1 MCSQIRVSD
10 KAMIPCFRAHI
21 RNLPPLTRLCCVL
34 IMAVCAGVSG
44 MSVAQAQSDGANL
57 PRFVSTRS
65 QPVNVRIGPGTRYDL
80 AWKFTKAGMP
90 VEIIQEF
97 DVWRKVRYFDGDEG
111 WIHVNLLTSDRT
123 ALVRPWEENGQA
135 ALYARAS
142 DDAAVR
148 AWLPTRFMV
157 RVRECSDGWCEVT
170 ATGPDLEGEERSFS
184 GHMVQFD
191 LWGVYPDET
200 ID

>member
-1 MCSQIRVSD
+1 
-10 KAMIPCFRAHI
+10 MIPAYRLASL
-21 RNLPPLTRLCCVL
+21 RNSLFARPARVVLGLILVVVSCVPP
-34 IMAVCAGVSG
+34 AS
-44 MSVAQAQSDGANL
+44 AQSDSANL

-80 AWKFTKAGMP
+80 AWTFSKAGMP

-111 WIHVNLLTSDRT
+111 WIHQNLLTGDRT

-135 ALYARAS
+135 ALYASAA

-148 AWLPTRFMV
+148 AWLPSRFLV
-157 RVRECSDGWCEVT
+157 RIDECVDGWCAVS
-170 ATGPDLEGEERSFS
+170 ATGPDLDGNERSFS
-184 GHMVQFD
+184 GFVVQFD